1 MIQFHSIHDICIQII
16 YLLEIVNEYR
26 EIGMIKKTCLFGEG
40 GKALL
45 KH

>member
-26 EIGMIKKTCLFGEG
+26 EIGMIKNPHLFGEG
-40 GKALL
+40 ESILN
-45 KH
+45 H